1 MYMLGN
7 WNLIRKLFNLM
18 VKKLFENAWR
28 INLCIWKSHINLK
41 DLKLPNISIFFIFS
55 FLFVISNI
63 FQKIDD
69 RFLSTV
75 FTEFVI
81 NILYT
86 INISLSTRTTL
97 LFILIWII
105 FLFIA
110 IISKKL
116 VSSKDNWMMNFRYRM

>member
-1 MYMLGN
+1 MLGN